1 MNSAPSRLFAL
12 LPLTLLAAMVVLGL
26 FLEAAI
32 YDILLWETKIPLAAL
47 LGLAFLRKPRRGP
60 DR

>member
-1 MNSAPSRLFAL
+1 MTPTRSRLFGL
-12 LPLTLLAAMVVLGL
+12 LPLLLLAAMVVLGL

-32 YDILLWETKIPLAAL
+32 YDTLLWETKIPLTAL
-47 LGLAFLRKPRRGP
+47 LGLAFLRRPWRGR

>member
-1 MNSAPSRLFAL
+1 MTSTRSRFFGL
-12 LPLTLLAAMVVLGL
+12 LPLTLLAVMVALGL

-32 YDILLWETKIPLAAL
+32 YDTLLWETKIPLAAL
-47 LGLAFLRKPRRGP
+47 LAVAFFRSPRRGP

>member
-1 MNSAPSRLFAL
+1 VNSAPSRLFAL
-12 LPLTLLAAMVVLGL
+12 LPLLLLATMVVLGL

-32 YDILLWETKIPLAAL
+32 YDTLLWETKIPLAAL
-47 LGLAFLRKPRRGP
+47 LVLALLRRPRRGP